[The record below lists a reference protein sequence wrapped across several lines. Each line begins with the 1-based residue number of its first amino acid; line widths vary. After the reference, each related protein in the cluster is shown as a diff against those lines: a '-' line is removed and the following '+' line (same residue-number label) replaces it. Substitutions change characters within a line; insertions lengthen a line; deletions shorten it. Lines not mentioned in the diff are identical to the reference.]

1 MHAAEAASISLGMTV
16 TSVGVRSAAEI
27 EPALREFAKEPDSAL
42 IVAPSPFNT
51 TNQKLILALASELRL
66 PAVYPFRYFAENGG
80 LASYGFDTVEQ
91 HRGAASYVDRIL
103 KGEKPGDMPVQAPT
117 KYQLVI
123 NLKTAKAL
131 GLNVPVHLQQ
141 IADEIIE

>member
-1 MHAAEAASISLGMTV
+1 MHTAEAASSSLGMTV

-27 EPALREFAKEPDSAL
+27 EPALVS
-42 IVAPSPFNT
+42 
-51 TNQKLILALASELRL
+51 LRRTGQR
-66 PAVYPFRYFAENGG
+66 P
-80 LASYGFDTVEQ
+80 
-91 HRGAASYVDRIL
+91 HRGAKPLRHDQPETDPCSRPNCVCRRSIRFVTSLRTVAWPPMVSIRSSNIGAPPGMFDRIL